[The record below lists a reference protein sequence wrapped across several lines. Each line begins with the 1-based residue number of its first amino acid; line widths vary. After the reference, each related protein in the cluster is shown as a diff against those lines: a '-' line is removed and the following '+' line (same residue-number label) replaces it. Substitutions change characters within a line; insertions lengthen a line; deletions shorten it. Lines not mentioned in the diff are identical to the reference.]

1 MVTQLIGLVSVFLVL
16 GLIFTNRSLLT
27 ILLVVC
33 VSSIV
38 LFFIR
43 ISLEKMP
50 LLDAFFDS
58 FGFLSIIVLVFLV
71 VHFFKKRA
79 AHDKSL

>member
-71 VHFFKKRA
+71 VHFFKKRS